1 MFRISGESE
10 QSETQAQSISEAR
23 KLTWEAIR
31 DGLETMLRFIAGGQ
45 DKNVDLNSEDRVP
58 RFGASNS
65 TESDLAI
72 ADLMGLW
79 IDVCFGASI
88 ASPGFYFSYSH
99 RIVDL
104 ANIECRYNRC
114 PIYIPSMRFLSI
126 WLADIMLLVLLNIRF
141 YFLVYC
147 IS

>member
-45 DKNVDLNSEDRVP
+45 DKNVDLNSEGRVP

-79 IDVCFGASI
+79 IDVCFGAI
-88 ASPGFYFSYSH
+88 DCFAWF
-99 RIVDL
+99 
-104 ANIECRYNRC
+104 
-114 PIYIPSMRFLSI
+114 FLF
-126 WLADIMLLVLLNIRF
+126 LLTQN
-141 YFLVYC
+141 C
-147 IS
+147 